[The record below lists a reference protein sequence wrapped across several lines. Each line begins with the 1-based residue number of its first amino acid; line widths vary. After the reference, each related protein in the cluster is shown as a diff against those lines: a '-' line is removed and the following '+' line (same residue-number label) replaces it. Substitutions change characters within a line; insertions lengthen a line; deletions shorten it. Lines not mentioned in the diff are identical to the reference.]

1 MPALVEGEDLLAAN
15 AVAWSTAQLVQ
26 IVGSAV
32 AGGLIAIFGLRAAFG
47 FNAVSFLVS
56 AASISVVAFPVSARV
71 TRESYL
77 HSIRAGITYAR
88 SSRFAAR
95 MFVVQ
100 VLASLS
106 VGGTSALLV
115 VLAEKRYHLP
125 PAGFATFLLAIG
137 IGALLGPLVLGS
149 LTRNYRN
156 PRLLF
161 FPYIIRGLGDI
172 LLGLFSLPVLGQALL
187 FVYGLNT
194 STGMVTYQTVMQ
206 SEVPDPIRGRV
217 FTLMDVGWNLAR
229 IVSVALAGVLADHF
243 GIVVVYYI
251 GGLLLVGAGL
261 LGLSTVQLQSK
272 PAGVTPGDEPAAP

>member
-1 MPALVEGEDLLAAN
+1 
-15 AVAWSTAQLVQ
+15 
-26 IVGSAV
+26 
-32 AGGLIAIFGLRAAFG
+32 
-47 FNAVSFLVS
+47 
-56 AASISVVAFPVSARV
+56 
-71 TRESYL
+71 
-77 HSIRAGITYAR
+77 
-88 SSRFAAR
+88 

-149 LTRNYRN
+149 LIRNYRD
-156 PRLLF
+156 RKLLF

-172 LLGLFSLPVLGQALL
+172 LLGLFSLPLLGQALL

-194 STGMVTYQTVMQ
+194 STGMVTYQSVMQ

-217 FTLMDVGWNLAR
+217 FTLMDGGWNIAR
-229 IVSVALAGVLADHF
+229 ISSVALAGVLADRF

-251 GGLLLVGAGL
+251 GGLLLVVAGL
-261 LGLSTVQLQSK
+261 VGLSTVRLH
-272 PAGVTPGDEPAAP
+272 PNPTTRTIGR